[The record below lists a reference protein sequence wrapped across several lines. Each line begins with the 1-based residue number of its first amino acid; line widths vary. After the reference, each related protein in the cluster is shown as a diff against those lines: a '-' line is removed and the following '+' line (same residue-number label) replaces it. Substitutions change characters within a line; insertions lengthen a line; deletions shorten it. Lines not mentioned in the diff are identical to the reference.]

1 MSQDKDLIDYLL
13 LLRYG
18 SLEDLSNRKPAL
30 SLSAV
35 AKVSLLNQETVRRLI
50 AVGIKAFNE
59 KADVVVK
66 NRRKL
71 KTNHLEY
78 LSSPH
83 TLDDW
88 AHLSLK

>member
-18 SLEDLSNRKPAL
+18 PHDDLNNILPAL

-50 AVGIKAFNE
+50 GVGIKAFKE
-59 KADVVVK
+59 FTDVVE
-66 NRRKL
+66 
-71 KTNHLEY
+71 KTEQ
-78 LSSPH
+78 S
-83 TLDDW
+83 
-88 AHLSLK
+88 